1 MQHLINGVKLHEAN
15 YVQQLCSGT
24 KILVNCT
31 CCLPMSRHPCTRNTI
46 ILEMDILDI
55 FVHLIGL
62 IKLLK
67 ERYTCKRR
75 DTMQQVKEEEEEEVV
90 A

>member
-1 MQHLINGVKLHEAN
+1 
-15 YVQQLCSGT
+15 
-24 KILVNCT
+24 
-31 CCLPMSRHPCTRNTI
+31 
-46 ILEMDILDI
+46 MDILDI

-75 DTMQQVKEEEEEEVV
+75 DTMQQVKEEEEEEEEEVVV